1 MTGSMG
7 LPRAQLIAY
16 RLTLAV
22 TVAVISYIA
31 TAQIDAPEL
40 QQTND
45 KLLHLLAFGA
55 LALLLDFSFP
65 QSGFG
70 LRKALILFGYGLL
83 IEVVQ
88 YFIPYREL
96 SFYDLLADAT
106 GIALY
111 RLCLP
116 LTMRLPLLARRWQP
130 GMT

>member
-1 MTGSMG
+1 MG
-7 LPRAQLIAY
+7 LPRLQL
-16 RLTLAV
+16 
-22 TVAVISYIA
+22 VAFRTAFVVALLVVSYLA
-31 TAQIDAPEL
+31 TAQIDSPPVH
-40 QQTND
+40 QVND

-70 LRKALILFGYGLL
+70 LRKAMALLGYGVL
-83 IEVVQ
+83 IEMVQ
-88 YFIPYREL
+88 YFLPNREFTL
-96 SFYDLLADAT
+96 YDVLADAT

-130 GMT
+130 DAT